1 MLSLAL
7 KFLLHT
13 NFKQCIKYSYRVSDM
28 QLHQRG
34 PEQVVFIQNKNILP
48 DYQVTDKI
56 IYFAFTLKMSPA
68 IVIIFQ

>member
-1 MLSLAL
+1 
-7 KFLLHT
+7 
-13 NFKQCIKYSYRVSDM
+13 M